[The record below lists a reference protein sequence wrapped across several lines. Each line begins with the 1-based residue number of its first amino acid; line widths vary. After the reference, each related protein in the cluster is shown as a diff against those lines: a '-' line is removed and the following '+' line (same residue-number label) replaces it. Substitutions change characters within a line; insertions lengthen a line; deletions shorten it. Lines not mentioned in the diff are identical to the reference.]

1 MVLNL
6 LKRNVFVKL
15 PFLGN
20 TSFQIR
26 KNFSDKLTSCNLKI
40 VFTSPVRVQSF
51 FILKEKL
58 AKMLLSGLVYK
69 HKCGGCNA
77 IYCGRPSVILKSEH
91 MNI

>member
-1 MVLNL
+1 MVLNV

-20 TSFQIR
+20 TSFQIQ
-26 KNFSDKLTSCNLKI
+26 KNFGDKLTSCNLKM
-40 VFTSPVRVQSF
+40 VFTSPFRVQSF
-51 FILKEKL
+51 FIFKDKL

-69 HKCGGCNA
+69 HKCGGCDA

-91 MNI
+91 VTI